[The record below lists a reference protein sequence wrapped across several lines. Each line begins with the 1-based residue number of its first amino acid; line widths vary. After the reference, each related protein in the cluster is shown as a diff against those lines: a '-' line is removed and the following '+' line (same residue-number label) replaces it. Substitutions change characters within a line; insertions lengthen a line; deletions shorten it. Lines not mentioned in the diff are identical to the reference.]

1 MDLKAVIAI
10 LGLLIIFIGAAML
23 TAIPFSLYYSDGA
36 LFSILI
42 SSGICLAVG
51 AIIWFIFKRYL
62 NDLKT
67 REGFAIVTFGW
78 LTMSLF
84 GSLPFII
91 SGAIPSVTD
100 AIFETVSGFTTTGA
114 SILTNVEAMPKGLL
128 FWRSMTQW
136 IGGMGIIV
144 LSLAILPVLGVGG
157 MQLFKAES
165 PGPTVDKLKP
175 RIGETAKVLWQVYIL
190 FSAVQTLLLL
200 VGGMNFFDAIT
211 HTFTTMATGGFSTKN
226 ASVAHF
232 NSPFIDVVITVFMFA
247 AGINFALHYRA
258 LKGDVKSFFRNSE
271 FIFYSSITII
281 AIIFTSVMLMLH
293 GNYTNIPEALRYS
306 SFQIVSILT
315 TTGFVTADYELW
327 PAAIQFI
334 LFLLMFNGGC
344 ACSTGGGIKN
354 MRILILLRN
363 GAAELR
369 KLIHP
374 KAIVPVRFNAKAVPQ
389 EIISHILA
397 FFVLFISTFVFATL
411 IMTAMGLDIVTAMGS
426 VIASLSNI
434 GPGLGGVGPMDNYSH
449 IPLLGK
455 WVLSF
460 CMIIGRLELFTVL
473 VIFTR
478 VFWKV

>member
-1 MDLKAVIAI
+1 MDFKAVIAI

-36 LFSILI
+36 VLSILI
-42 SSGICLAVG
+42 SSLICLAAGV
-51 AIIWFIFKRYL
+51 ILWLIFKRYL

-114 SILTNVEAMPKGLL
+114 SILSNIEAMPAGLL

-175 RIGETAKVLWQVYIL
+175 RIGETAKVLWQVYVL

-232 NSPFIDVVITVFMFA
+232 NSPFIDIVITVFMFA
-247 AGINFALHYRA
+247 AGVNFALHYRA
-258 LKGDVKSFFRNSE
+258 LNGDVKSFFRNSE
-271 FIFYSSITII
+271 FIFYASITVV
-281 AIIFTSVMLMLH
+281 AIIITSVILLLH
-293 GNYTNIPEALRYS
+293 GNYTNIPETLRHS

-315 TTGFVTADYELW
+315 TTGFATADYELW
-327 PAAIQFI
+327 PVAIQFI

-344 ACSTGGGIKN
+344 AGSTGGGIKN

-389 EIISHILA
+389 EIISNILA

-411 IMTAMGLDIVTAMGS
+411 IMTAMGLDIVTAMGA

-434 GPGLGGVGPMDNYSH
+434 GPGLGGVGPTDNYSQ
-449 IPLLGK
+449 IPILGK

>member
-1 MDLKAVIAI
+1 MDFKAVIAI

-36 LFSILI
+36 VLSILI
-42 SSGICLAVG
+42 SSLICLAAGV
-51 AIIWFIFKRYL
+51 ILWLIFKRYL

-114 SILTNVEAMPKGLL
+114 SILSNIEAMPAGLL

-175 RIGETAKVLWQVYIL
+175 RIRETAKVLWQVYIL
-190 FSAVQTLLLL
+190 FSAVQTLFLLI
-200 VGGMNFFDAIT
+200 GGMNLFDSIT

-232 NSPFIDVVITVFMFA
+232 NSPFIDIVITVFMFA
-247 AGINFALHYRA
+247 AGVNFALHYRA
-258 LKGDVKSFFRNSE
+258 LNGDVKSFFRNSE
-271 FIFYSSITII
+271 FIFYASITVV
-281 AIIFTSVMLMLH
+281 AIIITSVILLLH
-293 GNYTNIPEALRYS
+293 GNYTNIPETLRHS

-327 PAAIQFI
+327 PVAIQFI

-344 ACSTGGGIKN
+344 AGSTGGGIKN
-354 MRILILLRN
+354 MRTLILLRN

-389 EIISHILA
+389 EIISNILA

-411 IMTAMGLDIVTAMGS
+411 IMT
-426 VIASLSNI
+426 
-434 GPGLGGVGPMDNYSH
+434 
-449 IPLLGK
+449 
-455 WVLSF
+455 
-460 CMIIGRLELFTVL
+460 
-473 VIFTR
+473 
-478 VFWKV
+478 

>member
-1 MDLKAVIAI
+1 MDFKAVIAI

-36 LFSILI
+36 VLSILI
-42 SSGICLAVG
+42 SSLICLAAGV
-51 AIIWFIFKRYL
+51 ILWLIFKRYL

-114 SILTNVEAMPKGLL
+114 SILSNIEAMPAGLL

-165 PGPTVDKLKP
+165 PGPTIDKLKP
-175 RIGETAKVLWQVYIL
+175 RIRETAKVLWQVYIL
-190 FSAVQTLLLL
+190 FSAVQTLFLLI
-200 VGGMNFFDAIT
+200 GGMNLFDSIT

-232 NSPFIDVVITVFMFA
+232 NSPFIDIVITVFMFA
-247 AGINFALHYRA
+247 AGVNFALHYRA
-258 LKGDVKSFFRNSE
+258 LNGDVKSFFRNSE
-271 FIFYSSITII
+271 FIFYTSITVV
-281 AIIFTSVMLMLH
+281 AIIITSVILLLH
-293 GNYTNIPEALRYS
+293 GNYANIPETLRHS

-315 TTGFVTADYELW
+315 TTGFATADYELW
-327 PAAIQFI
+327 PVAIQFI

-344 ACSTGGGIKN
+344 AGSTGGGIKN

-363 GAAELR
+363 GAAELS

-389 EIISHILA
+389 EIISNILA

-411 IMTAMGLDIVTAMGS
+411 IMTAMGLDIVTAMGA

-434 GPGLGGVGPMDNYSH
+434 GPGLGGVGPTDNYSQ
-449 IPLLGK
+449 IPILGK

>member
-23 TAIPFSLYYSDGA
+23 IAIPFSLYYSDGA

-42 SSGICLAVG
+42 SSVISLTAG
-51 AIIWFIFKRYL
+51 AIIWFVFKRYL

-91 SGAIPSVTD
+91 SGTIPSVTD

-114 SILTNVEAMPKGLL
+114 SILSNIEAMPKGLL
-128 FWRSMTQW
+128 LWRSMTQW

-144 LSLAILPVLGVGG
+144 LSLAILPILGVGG

-165 PGPTVDKLKP
+165 PGPTIDKLKP

-190 FSAVQTLLLL
+190 FSAVLTILLL

-211 HTFTTMATGGFSTKN
+211 HTFTTMATGGFSTQN

-232 NSPFIDVVITVFMFA
+232 KSPFIDIVITVFMFA
-247 AGINFALHYRA
+247 AGVNFALHYRA
-258 LKGDVKSFFRNSE
+258 LKGDVKSFFRSSE
-271 FIFYSSITII
+271 FIFYASITAI
-281 AIIFTSVMLMLH
+281 ATIFTSVILMLH
-293 GNYTNIPEALRYS
+293 GNHTSFPEALRYS

-315 TTGFVTADYELW
+315 TTGFVTADYEIW
-327 PAAIQFI
+327 PAAIQFM

-344 ACSTGGGIKN
+344 AGSTGGGIKN

-374 KAIVPVRFNAKAVPQ
+374 KAIVPVRFNAKAVPP

-411 IMTAMGLDIVTAMGS
+411 IMTALGLDIVTAMGS

-449 IPLLGK
+449 VPLLGK
-455 WVLSF
+455 WVLCS

>member
-1 MDLKAVIAI
+1 MDFKAVIAI

-36 LFSILI
+36 VLSILI
-42 SSGICLAVG
+42 SSLICLAAGV
-51 AIIWFIFKRYL
+51 ILWLIFKRYL

-114 SILTNVEAMPKGLL
+114 SILSNIEAMPAGLL

-175 RIGETAKVLWQVYIL
+175 RIRETAKVLWQVYIL
-190 FSAVQTLLLL
+190 FSAVQTLFLLI
-200 VGGMNFFDAIT
+200 GGMNLFDSIT

-232 NSPFIDVVITVFMFA
+232 NSPFIDIVITVFMFA
-247 AGINFALHYRA
+247 AGVNFALHYRA
-258 LKGDVKSFFRNSE
+258 LNGDVKSFFRNSE
-271 FIFYSSITII
+271 FIFYASITVV
-281 AIIFTSVMLMLH
+281 AIIITSVILLLH
-293 GNYTNIPEALRYS
+293 GNYTNIPETLRHS

-327 PAAIQFI
+327 PVAIQFI

-344 ACSTGGGIKN
+344 AGSTGGGIKN
-354 MRILILLRN
+354 MRTLILLRN

-389 EIISHILA
+389 EIISNILA

-426 VIASLSNI
+426 VIASLSNV
-434 GPGLGGVGPMDNYSH
+434 GPGLGEVGPMDNYSN

>member
-1 MDLKAVIAI
+1 MDFKAVIAI

-36 LFSILI
+36 VLSILI
-42 SSGICLAVG
+42 SSLICLAAGV
-51 AIIWFIFKRYL
+51 ILWLIFKRYL

-114 SILTNVEAMPKGLL
+114 SILSNIEAMPAGLL

-175 RIGETAKVLWQVYIL
+175 RIRETAKVLWQVYIL
-190 FSAVQTLLLL
+190 FSAVQTLFLLI
-200 VGGMNFFDAIT
+200 GGMNLFDSIT

-232 NSPFIDVVITVFMFA
+232 NSPFIDIVITVFMFA
-247 AGINFALHYRA
+247 AGVNFALHYRA
-258 LKGDVKSFFRNSE
+258 LNGDVKSFFRNSE
-271 FIFYSSITII
+271 FIFYASITVV
-281 AIIFTSVMLMLH
+281 AIIITSVILLLH
-293 GNYTNIPEALRYS
+293 GNYTNIPETLRHS

-327 PAAIQFI
+327 PVAIQFI

-344 ACSTGGGIKN
+344 AGSTGGGIKN
-354 MRILILLRN
+354 MRTLILLRN

-389 EIISHILA
+389 EIISNILA

-411 IMTAMGLDIVTAMGS
+411 IMTAMGLDIVTAMGA

-434 GPGLGGVGPMDNYSH
+434 GPGLGGVGPMDNYSQ

>member
-1 MDLKAVIAI
+1 MDFKAVIAI

-36 LFSILI
+36 VLSILI
-42 SSGICLAVG
+42 SSLICLAAGV
-51 AIIWFIFKRYL
+51 ILWLIFKRYL

-114 SILTNVEAMPKGLL
+114 SILSNIEAMPAGLL

-175 RIGETAKVLWQVYIL
+175 RIRETAKVLWQVYIL
-190 FSAVQTLLLL
+190 FSAVQTLFLLI
-200 VGGMNFFDAIT
+200 GGMNLFDSIT

-232 NSPFIDVVITVFMFA
+232 NSPFIDIVITVFMFA
-247 AGINFALHYRA
+247 AGVNFALHYRA
-258 LKGDVKSFFRNSE
+258 LNGDVKSFFRNSE
-271 FIFYSSITII
+271 FIFYASITVV
-281 AIIFTSVMLMLH
+281 AIIITSVILLLH
-293 GNYTNIPEALRYS
+293 GNYTNIPETLRHS

-327 PAAIQFI
+327 PVAIQFI

-344 ACSTGGGIKN
+344 AGSTGGGIKN
-354 MRILILLRN
+354 MRTLILLRN

-389 EIISHILA
+389 EIISNILA

-411 IMTAMGLDIVTAMGS
+411 IMTAMGLDIVTAMGA
-426 VIASLSNI
+426 VIAS
-434 GPGLGGVGPMDNYSH
+434 
-449 IPLLGK
+449 
-455 WVLSF
+455 
-460 CMIIGRLELFTVL
+460 
-473 VIFTR
+473 
-478 VFWKV
+478 

>member
-1 MDLKAVIAI
+1 MDFKAVIAI
-10 LGLLIIFIGAAML
+10 LGLLIIFIGASML
-23 TAIPFSLYYSDGA
+23 TAILFSLYYSDGA
-36 LFSILI
+36 VLSILI
-42 SSGICLAVG
+42 SSLICLAVG
-51 AIIWFIFKRYL
+51 AILWLIFKRYL

-114 SILTNVEAMPKGLL
+114 SILSNIEAMPAGLL

-175 RIGETAKVLWQVYIL
+175 RIRETAKVLWQVYIL
-190 FSAVQTLLLL
+190 FSAVQTLFLLT
-200 VGGMNFFDAIT
+200 GGMNLFDSIT

-232 NSPFIDVVITVFMFA
+232 NSPFIDIVITVFMFA
-247 AGINFALHYRA
+247 AGVNFALHYRA
-258 LKGDVKSFFRNSE
+258 LNGDVKSFFRNSE
-271 FIFYSSITII
+271 FIFYASITVV
-281 AIIFTSVMLMLH
+281 AIIITSVILLLH
-293 GNYTNIPEALRYS
+293 GNYTNIPETLRHS

-315 TTGFVTADYELW
+315 TTGFATADYELW
-327 PAAIQFI
+327 PVAIQFI

-344 ACSTGGGIKN
+344 TGSTGGGIKN

-363 GAAELR
+363 GAAELH

-389 EIISHILA
+389 EIISNILA

-434 GPGLGGVGPMDNYSH
+434 GPGLGGVGPMDNYSQ